1 MRSVG
6 GGFDN
11 ESVALTCMSLT
22 FYLWVRALRPDPS
35 VKDGRATRDSVVF
48 GVAAALAYICMA
60 AAWGGY
66 VFVVNLVGIH
76 ATWLVLSGS
85 YSSKLHRA
93 YSLFYFLGTLG
104 AIQVPVINLT
114 PLKSLEQI
122 GPLLVFIGFQFL
134 EFCEIRRRRDHLST
148 VQLLLLRMKAA
159 TVAAVLLGA
168 IAAALVPTGYFGP
181 LSARVRGLFVKHT
194 RTGNPLVDSVA
205 EHQPASDQAYQQY
218 LHETI
223 YSLAPMGFALV
234 ALRYV
239 FLELGVMGVASGTS
253 MRNGQGDRLSFL
265 LVYGVVAYYFSS
277 RMARLVVL
285 LGPVASALAA
295 TAIGTALELTTVGA
309 LQEEL
314 NPGSTLRWM
323 VPPEEAGD
331 KDIKK
336 SDGDGEKG
344 DEEEE
349 DKSSSVNKGKGK
361 GGKGKGRKGLRQRK
375 GGEKGSDVEAKLRDS
390 RKKKKKQRGGKSA
403 QSHQIRTKFYK
414 MLGAIRSALISQT
427 GLGVRMIIGGI
438 LIIRVRVPFLW
449 TPKRKKSFRL
459 LLLLLFL

>member
-1 MRSVG
+1 MIGPIAAIIYAIVPAHIMRSVG

-22 FYLWVRALRPDPS
+22 FYLWVRALRDDPT
-35 VKDGRATRDSVVF
+35 VKDGGPTRDSVVY
-48 GVAAALAYICMA
+48 GIASALAYICMA

-66 VFVVNLVGIH
+66 VFVVNLVGVH
-76 ATWLVLSGS
+76 ATWLVLTGS

-148 VQLLLLRMKAA
+148 GQLLILRAKAA
-159 TVAAVLLGA
+159 VVAAVGLG
-168 IAAALVPTGYFGP
+168 ILAAALIPTGYFGP

-218 LHETI
+218 LHQTI
-223 YSLAPMGFALV
+223 YNLAPLGFVFV
-234 ALRYV
+234 AVRYLFV
-239 FLELGVMGVASGTS
+239 ESVGSGG
-253 MRNGQGDRLSFL
+253 RRGKGDGLSFL
-265 LVYGVVAYYFSS
+265 LVYGIVAYYFSS

-285 LGPVASALAA
+285 LGPVASALGA
-295 TAIGTALELTTVGA
+295 TALGTALELTTVGA

-314 NPGSTLRWM
+314 NPGSTLHWM
-323 VPPEEAGD
+323 LPP
-331 KDIKK
+331 
-336 SDGDGEKG
+336 GEKG
-344 DEEEE
+344 GVGSGGDTKKTDGDNDDDDDEGE
-349 DKSSSVNKGKGK
+349 KGGDDNDEATSGTK
-361 GGKGKGRKGLRQRK
+361 GKGKGRKGLRQRK
-375 GGEKGSDVEAKLRDS
+375 GESVEAKLRDS
-390 RKKKKKQRGGKSA
+390 RKKKKKKSQKGGKGLE
-403 QSHQIRTKFYK
+403 IRTKFYK
-414 MLGAIRSALISQT
+414 MISSMRSSLISQT
-427 GLGVRMIIGGI
+427 GIGIRLVLGGVM
-438 LIIRVRVPFLW
+438 
-449 TPKRKKSFRL
+449 L
-459 LLLLLFL
+459 LQVSDYSQYGV